1 MHLYRAGM
9 PLALLAEFLGHED
22 PETTLIY
29 AFADME
35 MKREAIE
42 KAKGNTVALPNYE
55 EKGFC
60 PAVQRLLKNN
70 IDLVFYKHQ
79 PSE

>member
-1 MHLYRAGM
+1 MHLCRAGM

-55 EKGFC
+55 GKGFC
-60 PAVQRLLKNN
+60 EGDKDIIARLCKG
-70 IDLVFYKHQ
+70 Y
-79 PSE
+79 

>member
-9 PLALLAEFLGHED
+9 PLAILAEFLGHED

-29 AFADME
+29 AFADTE

-42 KAKGNTVALPNYE
+42 KAKGDIVALPNYE
-55 EKGFC
+55 EKGFWEGDNDII
-60 PAVQRLLKNN
+60 ARLCKG
-70 IDLVFYKHQ
+70 Y
-79 PSE
+79 